1 MYGCP
6 ASLIAH
12 LPICPKCAIGK
23 MQGSLRCVLCKIAAI
38 CTDMVLALALK
49 NSCQAAVWRNGRLCM
64 AGIWHGPCMRPHLD
78 WHEALTAF
86 CVKTSQARLC
96 QNQITAMMHRI
107 NLAYLA
113 YSAKFCT
120 CLRCRCR
127 SLWLTVNWFFTPRT
141 HRYSSG
147 CVVKNDAGRKD
158 FISDYLGVASLIP

>member
-12 LPICPKCAIGK
+12 LPICPKCAVGK

-38 CTDMVLALALK
+38 YTDMVLALALK
-49 NSCQAAVWRNGRLCM
+49 NLCQAAVWRNGRLCM

-78 WHEALTAF
+78 WHEVLTAF
-86 CVKTSQARLC
+86 CDQDISSTPVSKSDHCNDAPYQYV
-96 QNQITAMMHRI
+96 
-107 NLAYLA
+107 YLA

-127 SLWLTVNWFFTPRT
+127 SLWLIVNWFFTPRT

-147 CVVKNDAGRKD
+147 CVVKNGARSPAER
-158 FISDYLGVASLIP
+158 ISFQII